1 MKLLLLFFLSFSVSL
16 GFSQDSIDVSMKSN
30 SAFLNEYNAMVDSL
44 NMSESVAYQ
53 FHEIYKVYGETMREA
68 YENRTSWSGLNHVYQ
83 WAKNDRDSKMK
94 SILDENQFYYFKKQQ
109 AIIESNARK
118 RKSEAS
124 KSLDD

>member
-1 MKLLLLFFLSFSVSL
+1 M
-16 GFSQDSIDVSMKSN
+16 I
-30 SAFLNEYNAMVDSL
+30 EYNAMVDSL
-44 NMSESVAYQ
+44 NMSDSVAYQ

-118 RKSEAS
+118 RRSEAS